1 MKTLTKQ
8 KIENISKIIVACFD
22 LLKNH
27 ETKEIVAPKHVRLNN
42 DEEVPTSAKH
52 GPVRDLPP
60 LDLGG
65 YDRG

>member
-1 MKTLTKQ
+1 MFFCE
-8 KIENISKIIVACFD
+8 IENISIIFVACFY

-27 ETKEIVAPKHVRLNN
+27 ETKEIVAPKHVRLDD
-42 DEEVPTSAKH
+42 DEEVHSSAMQ